1 MGVQNSFLSILLICL
16 SVVLP
21 KACCQLLQNY
31 INSCYL
37 VPLTVGNH
45 WPASFHYSLFFL
57 KLHIKGMMQHA
68 SFCFPPLSLSRRFVR
83 FINFV
88 ACFSHM
94 FLLVAEQYFIA
105 WIYRHLLILS
115 SVDGHFFLVFFFL
128 LQIKELQTFIHKKYI
143 KLVLSERSQK
153 YK

>member
-37 VPLTVGNH
+37 VPLTLGNH

-115 SVDGHFFLVFFFL
+115 SVDGHFFSSFFFSITNKGVTNIYT
-128 LQIKELQTFIHKKYI
+128 QKVHK
-143 KLVLSERSQK
+143 VGFV
-153 YK
+153 